1 MTTATAPSIAQADRE
16 FHQKR
21 SIPWFRKLVETSPDW
36 STTVLRLVL
45 GVVMFPHGAQK
56 MLGWFGGYG
65 FNGTMQ
71 FFTQQAHI
79 PALFAF
85 LAILAEFAGS
95 LGLITGL
102 FTRIAAFG
110 IAVNM
115 VVAIA
120 LVHGHVGFFMNWAGQ
135 YKAGQEGFEY
145 ALLAIGVAAYL
156 MIKGGGAASADR
168 AVGTRES

>member
-1 MTTATAPSIAQADRE
+1 MTSATAPAIGQADRE
-16 FHQKR
+16 YHQQR
-21 SIPWFRKLVETSPDW
+21 SIAWSRKLVETHPDW
-36 STTVLRLVL
+36 STTLLRLVL
-45 GVVMFPHGAQK
+45 GVVMFPDGAQK
-56 MLGWFGGYG
+56 MLGWFGGFG

-102 FTRIAAFG
+102 FTRVAAFG

-115 VVAIA
+115 VVAIV
-120 LVHGHVGFFMNWAGQ
+120 LVHSHVGFFMNWYGQ

-145 ALLAIGVAAYL
+145 ALLAIGIAVYL
-156 MIKGGGAASADR
+156 MIKGGGKASVDGAI
-168 AVGTRES
+168 GTK

>member
-1 MTTATAPSIAQADRE
+1 MTTATAPSIAHVDLGIS
-16 FHQKR
+16 HGR
-21 SIPWFRKLVETSPDW
+21 SISLFRRLVQTHPDW

-56 MLGWFGGYG
+56 VLGWFGGYG
-65 FNGTMQ
+65 FSGTMQ
-71 FFTQQAHI
+71 FFTHQAHI

-85 LAILAEFAGS
+85 LAIAAEFAGS

-102 FTRIAAFG
+102 FTRVAAFG

-115 VVAIA
+115 VVAIL
-120 LVHGHVGFFMNWAGQ
+120 LVHQQVGFFMNWAGQ

-145 ALLAIGVAAYL
+145 ALLAIGIAVYL

-168 AVGTRES
+168 AVSAKA